1 MKHYIILMSCFLMI
15 QACTDEREP
24 RWLAPRLALNEA
36 TDITRTSARLGAE
49 VNLQGEG
56 QVTECRFTY
65 DTTGSF
71 TPGRLIEAD
80 GLSGTVGALA
90 DSLQAGTRYYYRV
103 EVSNGY
109 SVEVSETGQFTTQP
123 NTRPSLGNIE
133 LINKGPTT
141 AVVRGKLLDN
151 GGETPSAIGFRYRA
165 TGETEVHFAAA
176 EVAEDSLFQV
186 RLTRLQLTTTH
197 EVWAYAL
204 NPQGES
210 VSDTITFTTDN
221 ALFLAE
227 AGTLAASIGEEE
239 KYELTEISV
248 AGEVN
253 GTDIR
258 LLRDMAG
265 MDVEG
270 KETPGKLRTL
280 DLSDASI
287 VSGGQAYYTSSRTRE
302 DTISSGMF
310 QGCRALETVRLPRT
324 ARVIEKGAFSD
335 CPALL
340 ELTLPDDLMAFTPS
354 GGCQA
359 LQTYTIAESNEY
371 FTTRDGVLF
380 DKNGEILVSYPAG
393 KTVKT
398 YTVPEG
404 VKEIATSAFASA
416 LIDAVQLPES
426 VVELGDYAFQ
436 ASSVQAVNLPDALQQ
451 LPRACFQDCSQL
463 TSIRLGSELWYISA
477 YCFQG
482 CPLTEIRVLATTPPS
497 CGNNAFDDGVFNNAS
512 IYVPMGRKKYYRSNE
527 PWNRFPLIQEA
538 D

>member
-1 MKHYIILMSCFLMI
+1 MSCFLLA

-24 RWLAPRLALNEA
+24 RWLAPRLTLNEA

-56 QVTECRFTY
+56 TVATCRFAY
-65 DTTGSF
+65 DTTGTF
-71 TPGRLIEAD
+71 TPGHIIEAD
-80 GLSGTVGALA
+80 GLSGTVEALA
-90 DSLQAGTRYYYRV
+90 DSLRAGTRYYYRV

-109 SVEVSETGQFTTQP
+109 STEVSATGQFTTRP
-123 NTRPSLGNIE
+123 NTRPSLGDIE

-165 TGETEVHFAAA
+165 TGETDVHFAAA
-176 EVAEDSLFQV
+176 EVEKDSLFQV

-204 NPQGES
+204 NQQGES
-210 VSDTITFTTDN
+210 VSDIITFTTDN
-221 ALFLAE
+221 ALFVAE

-253 GTDIR
+253 GSDIR
-258 LLRDMAG
+258 LLREMAG
-265 MDVEG
+265 RDVEG
-270 KETPGKLRTL
+270 EATPGKLRTL

-302 DTISSGMF
+302 DTVTSGIF
-310 QGCRALETVRLPRT
+310 QGCHALETVRLPRT
-324 ARVIEKGAFSD
+324 ARVIEEGAFSN
-335 CPALL
+335 CPALK
-340 ELTLPDDLMAFTPS
+340 ELTLPDDLEKFMPS

-359 LQTYTIAESNEY
+359 LQTYAIAASNEH
-371 FTTRDGVLF
+371 FTTRDGLLF
-380 DKNGEILVSYPAG
+380 DKNGKILVAYPAG
-393 KTVKT
+393 KTAET

-404 VKEIATSAFASA
+404 VEKINTSAFASA
-416 LIDAVQLPES
+416 LINVLQLPES
-426 VVELGDYAFQ
+426 VRELGPYAFQ
-436 ASSVQAVNLPDALQQ
+436 ASSVREVTLPDALSQ
-451 LPRACFQDCSQL
+451 LPEGCFLACSRL
-463 TSIRLGSELWYISA
+463 TTIRLGSHLWYIA
-477 YCFQG
+477 DYCFRD
-482 CPLTEIRVLATTPPS
+482 CPLTEIRLLATTPPS
-497 CGNNAFDDGVFNNAS
+497 CGNKVFDDGVFSNAS
-512 IYVPMGRKKYYRSNE
+512 IYVPTGSKWNYRNSE
-527 PWNRFPLIQEA
+527 PWKQFPLVHET